1 MRPVLGHCE
10 RARQWAS
17 LELDGELSTFE
28 HALLEAH
35 VSDCAS
41 CREFRAE
48 IGSLTGV
55 LRAAPAEPFD
65 GVVIGRIRRRFRLR
79 LAPAA
84 AAMAVAAVGLGSI
97 LASTSLRSS
106 PVGRI
111 AAEGIDVTPSA
122 ASAAVAP
129 DTMNLA
135 TSKGRAR
142 LSARPAGRLAAKP
155 HSSVQ
160 GGPVISQR

>member
-1 MRPVLGHCE
+1 MRPVRGHCE

-17 LELDGELSTFE
+17 LEPDGELSTFE

-35 VSDCAS
+35 VDDCPS

-48 IGSLTGV
+48 IGGLTGT
-55 LRAAPAEPFD
+55 LRAAPHEPFE
-65 GVVIGRIRRRFRLR
+65 GVVISRIRWRSRLR
-79 LAPAA
+79 IAPAA

-97 LASTSLRSS
+97 LASSSLQNGSG
-106 PVGRI
+106 GRL
-111 AAEGIDVTPSA
+111 AAVQSLDVTPG

-135 TSKGRAR
+135 TSTALVSLRERPGG
-142 LSARPAGRLAAKP
+142 RPAGTNGSL
-155 HSSVQ
+155 Q
-160 GGPVISQR
+160 GGPVVAQR